1 MELNTYVMEAIARQE
16 LAERRIAAMREG
28 LARAAARPRR
38 PVRVTL
44 GLALI
49 RLGTLTLGPH
59 RPLVP
64 RSS

>member
-1 MELNTYVMEAIARQE
+1 MELNIYVMEAIARQE
-16 LAERRIAAMREG
+16 LAERRISAMREG

-38 PVRVTL
+38 PVRLAL

-59 RPLVP
+59 RPLAP
-64 RSS
+64 RAS